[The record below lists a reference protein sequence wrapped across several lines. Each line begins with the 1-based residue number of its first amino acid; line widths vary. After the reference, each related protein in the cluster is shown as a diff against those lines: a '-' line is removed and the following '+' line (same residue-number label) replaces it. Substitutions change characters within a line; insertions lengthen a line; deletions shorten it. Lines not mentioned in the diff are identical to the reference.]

1 LSPDPCGDCV
11 DRCSLRSHGCEE
23 ERKGFSFLSFFLL
36 SFVCDEW
43 IKKHSTRE
51 RERERQKQFRN
62 CNRVGQTLLEG
73 SIDLREEIEMII
85 IIHKKHK

>member
-1 LSPDPCGDCV
+1 
-11 DRCSLRSHGCEE
+11 LRSHGSAKK
-23 ERKGFSFLSFFLL
+23 KGRVFFSFFQWSLWWW
-36 SFVCDEW
+36 W

-51 RERERQKQFRN
+51 RQRQFRN

-85 IIHKKHK
+85 IHKKTQIIKLC